1 MASFR
6 GLVLQRPYQRAKH
19 FAQALALGENWLQIE
34 HRDDTNTFCQKQ
46 VRFQLLQ
53 GALGDS
59 QMLYEVAGVF
69 SPVTFR
75 NVGRD

>member
-6 GLVLQRPYQRAKH
+6 RLVLQRAYQRAKH

-34 HRDDTNTFCQKQ
+34 HRHDTDAFCQKQ
-46 VRFQLLQ
+46 MRFQFLQ

-69 SPVTFR
+69 SSMTFR
-75 NVGRD
+75 NVGWN